1 MILCCVWSFIFDSNL
16 VSDNNFM
23 FYKIRNDQKRQ
34 GTNQRPPRI
43 YLWQIRTH
51 HESTRINQFW
61 SIPGGSLVGSDW
73 LLVGS
78 WKRMWLLLVL
88 LCFIK
93 LETIRTDQKQ
103 IRTNREPTRIVLL
116 WLIPVGFLLGY
127 GRSRFITYDDNL
139 LSL

>member
-1 MILCCVWSFIFDSNL
+1 MILCCVWSFIFDSKL

-61 SIPGGSLVGSDW
+61 SIPGGSLAGSDW
-73 LLVGS
+73 FLVGS

-88 LCFIK
+88 LIVFYK
-93 LETIRTDQKQ
+93 TWNDKNRPETNQNQPRAHQDCAALVNSC
-103 IRTNREPTRIVLL
+103 RV
-116 WLIPVGFLLGY
+116 PVGLWAFTFYHL
-127 GRSRFITYDDNL
+127 RW
-139 LSL
+139 